1 MFILPP
7 DPSENELFA
16 KNPEI
21 TVFAGPMFAQKSSR
35 LIFEAT
41 RRGSNVLGIKPSN
54 DKRYDARDI
63 VTHDGL
69 SFEKA
74 TGTIVQVL
82 DNSAS
87 SIILDPAISAVF
99 IDEGQFFTD
108 LVNVVDSIINQ
119 GADVYVSTLDLDSF
133 GNPFSP
139 QVSNLLATA
148 ECVIK
153 CPASCAICHRKATRT
168 FRKDGSHEKVKVG
181 GEDVY
186 EPRCLEHWGD
196 GMIENAERIQHQHMP
211 CMLSG
216 TFIGEFGTH

>member
-7 DPSENELFA
+7 DPSEAETLT
-16 KNPEI
+16 KSPEI

-35 LIFEAT
+35 LIFEAAKRCT
-41 RRGSNVLGIKPSN
+41 NVVGIKPNN

-74 TGTIVQVL
+74 TGTLVQVL
-82 DNSAS
+82 DKAVS
-87 SIILDPAISAVF
+87 SVALEPGTRAVF
-99 IDEGQFFTD
+99 IDEGQFFIN
-108 LVNVVDSIINQ
+108 LVSLVESITNQ

-133 GNPFSP
+133 GNPFTS
-139 QVSNLLATA
+139 QVAHLLTIA
-148 ECVIK
+148 ENTIK
-153 CPASCAICHRKATRT
+153 CSASCAVCSQKATRT

-186 EPRCLEHWGD
+186 EPRCLEHWSAGMVESAEKIRFGD
-196 GMIENAERIQHQHMP
+196 LS
-211 CMLSG
+211 LSG
-216 TFIGEFGTH
+216 SFVGEFGTH